1 VTEPDVASGVVGR
14 GTRPAAWRVR
24 SGEGAV
30 NTENLVGLV
39 LAVLLTVF
47 LIAALLFPERF

>member
-1 VTEPDVASGVVGR
+1 
-14 GTRPAAWRVR
+14 VR

-30 NTENLVGLV
+30 SIENLIGLILSVV
-39 LAVLLTVF
+39 LFVF